1 MNRNVISASLYKHY
15 KGGLYY
21 VIGEA
26 KSTDDDL
33 TEVVVYHA
41 LDEDGEMWVRN
52 KEEFLS
58 KVEDGVANP
67 TGQQY
72 RFELFTA

>member
-1 MNRNVISASLYKHY
+1 MDREVIRCSLYRHY
-15 KGGLYY
+15 KGGMYY
-21 VIGEA
+21 VVGEA

-33 TEVVVYHA
+33 TELVVYHA

-58 KVEDGVANP
+58 KVEYGVSNP
-67 TGQQY
+67 TGQKY
-72 RFELFTA
+72 RFEIVIL

>member
-1 MNRNVISASLYKHY
+1 MDREVIRCSLYRHY
-15 KGGLYY
+15 KGGMYY
-21 VIGEA
+21 VVGEA

-33 TEVVVYHA
+33 TELVVYHA

-58 KVEDGVANP
+58 KVEDGAANP
-67 TGQQY
+67 TGQKY
-72 RFELFTA
+72 RFELAIL